1 MNVCTD
7 VLCEAVNYGQDPLL
21 ASYCLVEL
29 PHQIV
34 VVLEN
39 LTNAEHERL
48 SGKGTSGWWPRLY
61 VEQLHGV
68 DKHVPRQGIGEV
80 VRAGIVVILYL
91 VLLQNL
97 TVLLLRVL
105 RAVTA
110 QLEQLQRF
118 GGLHL
123 EDLVS

>member
-1 MNVCTD
+1 MK
-7 VLCEAVNYGQDPLL
+7 
-21 ASYCLVEL
+21 L

-48 SGKGTSGWWPRLY
+48 SRKGTRGWWPRLY

-68 DKHVPRQGIGEV
+68 DQHVPRQRIGEV
-80 VRAGIVVILYL
+80 VGAGIVVILYL

-97 TVLLLRVL
+97 PVLLLRVL
-105 RAVTA
+105 PAVTA
-110 QLEQLQRF
+110 QLEQLQRL